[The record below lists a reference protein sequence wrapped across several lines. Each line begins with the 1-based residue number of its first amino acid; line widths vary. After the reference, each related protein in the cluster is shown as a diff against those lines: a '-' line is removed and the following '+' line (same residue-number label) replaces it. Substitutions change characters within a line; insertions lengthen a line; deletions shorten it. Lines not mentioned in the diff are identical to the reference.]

1 MGSRRRHS
9 PVRIRTARPVARTGG
24 PLLCLERTDDGR
36 AERPYDGVVAD
47 QRLLDALTP
56 LVDALGAELVPCEDA
71 DVGDVCVEWEGEPAF
86 AVRLPSLHH
95 SLDRLLAV
103 VEAEVGAPIG
113 EMSREQQQWA
123 VRRLDE
129 LGAFTLRRAVDDIAR
144 AIGISRFT
152 VYNYLNALY
161 R

>member
-1 MGSRRRHS
+1 ME
-9 PVRIRTARPVARTGG
+9 PM
-24 PLLCLERTDDGR
+24 
-36 AERPYDGVVAD
+36 AD
-47 QRLLDALTP
+47 QRLIDALGP
-56 LVDALGAELVPCEDA
+56 LVDALGAELI
-71 DVGDVCVEWEGEPAF
+71 DVASARSSDVAISWDGAPVV
-86 AVRLPSLHH
+86 AVRLPHLHR

-103 VEAEVGAPIG
+103 VQAELGAPIG
-113 EMSREQQQWA
+113 ELSRDQQQRA

-129 LGAFTLRRAVDDIAR
+129 LGAFTLRRAVDDIAA